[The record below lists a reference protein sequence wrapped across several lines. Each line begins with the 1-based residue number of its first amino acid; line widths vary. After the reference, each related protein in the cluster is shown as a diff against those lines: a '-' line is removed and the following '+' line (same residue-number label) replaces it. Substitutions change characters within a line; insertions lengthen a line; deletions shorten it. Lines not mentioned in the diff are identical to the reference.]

1 MIEISFE
8 ERLKFISKNEYQI
21 AKNVKVEEK
30 EEAGKAEVLFSSTT
44 NVLMS
49 ISLSQENRLKYIN
62 YSEVA
67 DGTVVELLEND
78 KINLHIVECKKSV
91 NEEKWE
97 KVKNQLRGGIV
108 NSLALGGVLNKS
120 IKNIFLYTAFRNE
133 SFKKENSTNPVL
145 LKATLGTN
153 QKSSSLDWNDES
165 IKILKNYFKHIKI
178 QLDDNGYGKVEF
190 KGL

>member
-1 MIEISFE
+1 MMEISFE

-30 EEAGKAEVLFSSTT
+30 EEAEVLFSSTT

-91 NEEKWE
+91 NEAKWE
-97 KVKNQLRGGIV
+97 KT
-108 NSLALGGVLNKS
+108 
-120 IKNIFLYTAFRNE
+120 IKRWHCKLFWTLW
-133 SFKKENSTNPVL
+133 SFK
-145 LKATLGTN
+145 
-153 QKSSSLDWNDES
+153 
-165 IKILKNYFKHIKI
+165 
-178 QLDDNGYGKVEF
+178 
-190 KGL
+190 